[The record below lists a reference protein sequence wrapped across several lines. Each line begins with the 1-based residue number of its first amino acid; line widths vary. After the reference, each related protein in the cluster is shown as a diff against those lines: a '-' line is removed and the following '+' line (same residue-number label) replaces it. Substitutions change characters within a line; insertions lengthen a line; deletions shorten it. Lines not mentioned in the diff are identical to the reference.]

1 MRVSTQ
7 KTRPQCLTQT
17 TPAQP
22 LARHPGHPAAQDAPP
37 ARPLQGAEPSPC
49 CTLGLS
55 PTSDKPRAPPA
66 LTCRLRPPLSCLS
79 GGSSGKRRKVP
90 VSGVR
95 GSHGLHKG
103 GLGPQNAAQPGVS
116 PSTPL
121 CTDPS
126 HTPTKGPPPAWG
138 RAPPIK

>member
-22 LARHPGHPAAQDAPP
+22 LARHPGTPWLRMLLRPAPSREPNPPLAAPRASAP
-37 ARPLQGAEPSPC
+37 RQTSP
-49 CTLGLS
+49 G
-55 PTSDKPRAPPA
+55 APPA

-103 GLGPQNAAQPGVS
+103 GLGSQNAAQPGVS